1 MADVASASAQEL
13 WLRLPQS
20 LRCSLG
26 PAGSFPDCEV
36 LDAICLDDADR
47 RQFLA
52 DFAADAGELSL
63 LVSVL
68 KALQDKVQLLA
79 EQKRKRRAN
88 LHPSLQYLSL
98 LKRPRAE
105 LVAPVESLQ
114 WLLRHS
120 GAQRAVRAIGRPRLR
135 GAIEGRSRADL
146 EDSQLA
152 RWRGKVASI
161 LLEASVPALLA
172 VDADDAGK
180 LAVRLCG
187 TARASTLKKH
197 VQMWFRY
204 TKWLAAAYNVIWPS
218 QVAMVLDFLEELAA
232 QPCGATVPYAF
243 LCTLS
248 FMERLGGYGSE
259 EKLATNTAVQACA
272 NQLQMQLEMGAAPPK
287 KARPQPLL
295 LLIALEL
302 FVVFSNAPRYWRAF
316 AWVKLLKF
324 WTSSRTDDLAGLL
337 PASLTLDTWG
347 LSGTLQRTKTSGP
360 GKKVKWLPIFVDAAA
375 SFSGVDW
382 LTTGFRIWKSA
393 DMDFPR
399 DYFLPLPSADWECC
413 RACIADYTAFCT
425 LSKGLYQ
432 QLMLPAWRHSAW
444 HLTEGHLLISHSAG
458 RAWSE
463 HSERCW
469 MATVAALL
477 NIPREKREFLGR
489 WRVACCSDEYL
500 RSARSIVR
508 QLQRDIVAG
517 VLGDLSGEVKSIG
530 LSDLELH
537 LRQAGEPESVV
548 KDQLSLL
555 DVGRWS
561 APPPVESFEA
571 PGGAALPA
579 KESDNESAA
588 SLSSEEEYKYFVCIT
603 KNRRYRRLHRW
614 NGCGSKPGRNIAT
627 FEGFSD
633 LKGVQY
639 DAACRH
645 CWKDGRA
652 EDADNVVS
660 SSSSGSTD
668 DSLA

>member
-1 MADVASASAQEL
+1 MSQTDASESQMADVASASAQEL

-47 RQFLA
+47 RHFLA

-120 GAQRAVRAIGRPRLR
+120 GAQRTVRAIGRPRLR

-172 VDADDAGK
+172 VDAADAGK

-232 QPCGATVPYAF
+232 QPCGATVPHAF

-337 PASLTLDTWG
+337 PASLTLDAWG

-432 QLMLPAWRHSAW
+432 QLMLPVWRHSAW

-458 RAWSE
+458 A
-463 HSERCW
+463 
-469 MATVAALL
+469 
-477 NIPREKREFLGR
+477 
-489 WRVACCSDEYL
+489 
-500 RSARSIVR
+500 
-508 QLQRDIVAG
+508 
-517 VLGDLSGEVKSIG
+517 
-530 LSDLELH
+530 
-537 LRQAGEPESVV
+537 
-548 KDQLSLL
+548 
-555 DVGRWS
+555 
-561 APPPVESFEA
+561 
-571 PGGAALPA
+571 
-579 KESDNESAA
+579 
-588 SLSSEEEYKYFVCIT
+588 
-603 KNRRYRRLHRW
+603 
-614 NGCGSKPGRNIAT
+614 
-627 FEGFSD
+627 
-633 LKGVQY
+633 
-639 DAACRH
+639 
-645 CWKDGRA
+645 
-652 EDADNVVS
+652 
-660 SSSSGSTD
+660 
-668 DSLA
+668 